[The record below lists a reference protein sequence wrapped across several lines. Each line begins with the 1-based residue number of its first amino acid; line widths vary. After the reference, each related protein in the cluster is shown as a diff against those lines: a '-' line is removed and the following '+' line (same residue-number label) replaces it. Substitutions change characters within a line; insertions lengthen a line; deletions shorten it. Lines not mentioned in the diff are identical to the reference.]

1 MENRSVILVVDDD
14 RDFRDVVVTKLR
26 AADLTVIEAEDG
38 AIAYEKAK
46 TFRPD
51 LILMDVKMP
60 NMDGVAALMKLKEDS
75 ATRDIKIVL
84 LTAFGNP
91 QPEIFKVDQR
101 FAKEVGAF
109 EYILKSDDLDEIVR
123 RVKTFLGKSS

>member
-1 MENRSVILVVDDD
+1 MDNRSVVLVVDDD

-26 AADLTVIEAEDG
+26 ANDLTVVEAEDG
-38 AIAYEKAK
+38 QIAYEKAK
-46 TFRPD
+46 TLHPD

-60 NMDGVAALMKLKEDS
+60 NMDGVASLMRIKEDP
-75 ATRDIKIVL
+75 ATRDIRIVL

-91 QPEIFKVDQR
+91 EPDIFKVDQR

-109 EYILKSDDLDEIVR
+109 EYILKSEDLDEVVR
-123 RVKTFLGKSS
+123 RVKTFVGKR

>member
-26 AADLTVIEAEDG
+26 ANDLTVVEAEDG
-38 AIAYEKAK
+38 KIAYEKAK
-46 TFRPD
+46 TLRPD

-60 NMDGVAALMKLKEDS
+60 NMDGVAALMKLKEDP
-75 ATRDIKIVL
+75 ATKDIKIVL

-91 QPEIFKVDQR
+91 EPEIFKVDQR

-109 EYILKSDDLDEIVR
+109 EYILKSENLDEVVR
-123 RVKTFLGKSS
+123 RVKGFLGKR